1 MTNFKKQ
8 VLSAAAV
15 GAVFL
20 NLAVPAMAST
30 TIEITGNGAGSD
42 NWTTV
47 NQTTTNTVTQNNTA
61 NVTNKVNADANTGK
75 NDANFNTGGDVVV
88 STGDAKVKTNIQNA
102 LNSNHAEVDC
112 CAKGDTDVKI
122 SGNGAKSDNGV
133 VLNQTTATSV
143 GQNNVANV
151 TNKVDAVA
159 KTGKNDAS
167 LNTGGDVLLKTGDAK
182 VESTISTLANVNSAV
197 VGGDSSH
204 GSNDNPSASFVI
216 SGNGAGSDNYITAA
230 LANATT
236 VAQNNLANVTNDVDA
251 DADTGHNDAGF
262 NTSGDV
268 IIGTG
273 DATVKA
279 DVDNAVN
286 FNHADVDC
294 GCTWDV
300 LAKIA
305 GNGADPYSHHKSD
318 DPDNLITLGLTSGQ
332 SVGQGNGSNL
342 NNDLGD
348 LNAKTGKNDAN
359 SNTGEVDGESD
370 PAVVTGDA
378 NIETGVANSGNVN
391 VLGDMDFDFPEV
403 PEVDFSF
410 NMGALWAFFGLSS

>member
-88 STGDAKVKTNIQNA
+88 STGDATVKTNIQNA
-102 LNSNHAEVDC
+102 LNSNTAEVDC
-112 CAKGDTDVKI
+112 CPKGDTEVKI
-122 SGNGAKSDNGV
+122 TGNGAKSDNGV
-133 VLNQTTATSV
+133 LLNQGSATSV
-143 GQNNVANV
+143 AQNNLANV
-151 TNKVDAVA
+151 KNEVDAKA

-167 LNTGGDVLLKTGDAK
+167 LNTGGDVLLKTGNAK
-182 VESTISTLANVNSAV
+182 VESTISTLANVNSAQI
-197 VGGDSSH
+197 GGDSH
-204 GSNDNPSASFVI
+204 GHSENPSATFVI

-230 LANATT
+230 LANATA
-236 VAQNNLANVTNDVDA
+236 VAQNNVANIGNEVDA
-251 DADTGHNDAGF
+251 DADTGNNDAGF
-262 NTSGDV
+262 NTGGDV

-279 DVDNAVN
+279 EVDNAVN
-286 FNHADVDC
+286 FNYADVDC

-305 GNGADPYSHHKSD
+305 GNGADTDHKKYD
-318 DPDNLITLGLTSGQ
+318 DEDNLITLGLTSGQ
-332 SVGQGNGSNL
+332 SVGQGNLGNL

-378 NIETGVANSGNVN
+378 YIHTGASNSGNTN
-391 VLGDMDFDFPEV
+391 VVGDMDFDFPEM

-410 NMGALWAFFGLSS
+410 NMGALWTFFGLSS